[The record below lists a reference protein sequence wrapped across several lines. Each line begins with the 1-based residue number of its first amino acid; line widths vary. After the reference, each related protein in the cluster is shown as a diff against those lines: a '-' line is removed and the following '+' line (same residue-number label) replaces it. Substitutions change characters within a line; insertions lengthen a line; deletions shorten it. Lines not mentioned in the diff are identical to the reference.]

1 MAGWIKMPLD
11 MEVGLGPG
19 DFVLEGDPAC
29 LPKKGAEPLP
39 PNFQPMFIVAELL
52 DGSIWYLAW
61 S

>member
-1 MAGWIKMPLD
+1 MPLD